1 MQNLLTVLVFL
12 GLAPGSLRFLIRKMG
27 IVLAALEVPAIIDI
41 KFAAQK
47 LTLLSF
53 LSMLTIIT
61 MVISKHNNPMA
72 LGQGLGS
79 GWLACLSS
87 GSALVALSCC
97 FRILLELQGASGRE

>member
-1 MQNLLTVLVFL
+1 MFL